1 MKRTWATALTTLLG
15 IITALWICRMLIV
28 DWSEA
33 EIRLPEPITFEFPRA
48 TRLSTLASSLN
59 NRGIV
64 SSGAYFTIW
73 VRFIKRN
80 YPKFQAGTYRFQG
93 SVSPAQVIG
102 KLMKGDVY
110 QPLTALITIP
120 EGFTLEKI
128 VNRLAANGISSK
140 DELWKLLKSQ
150 KFLKKHKIHMS
161 KSGEGFLYPA
171 TYRFTQKIPTAEEA
185 LSTMIEKFW
194 KTLPENYEKEINQLG
209 LTLHKAV
216 IFASMIELET
226 KFDDERHKIAE
237 VIWRRLKSNQPL
249 GIDAALIYGIE
260 DYRGDIKWKHLKDRK
275 NPYNL
280 RIHRGLP
287 PTPIGSPSLASLNA
301 VLSPSQHGVNFY
313 VLADDH
319 SGRHFFSKTN
329 SEHNKAVQRYLRSI
343 KKGKR

>member
-80 YPKFQAGTYRFQG
+80 YPKFQG

-216 IFASMIELET
+216 IFASAASNFVFSSCCLLSISCVAE
-226 KFDDERHKIAE
+226 KFKANIFCLSKI
-237 VIWRRLKSNQPL
+237 
-249 GIDAALIYGIE
+249 
-260 DYRGDIKWKHLKDRK
+260 
-275 NPYNL
+275 
-280 RIHRGLP
+280 
-287 PTPIGSPSLASLNA
+287 
-301 VLSPSQHGVNFY
+301 
-313 VLADDH
+313 
-319 SGRHFFSKTN
+319 
-329 SEHNKAVQRYLRSI
+329 
-343 KKGKR
+343 